1 MSLGMDRV
9 LLSDIWKFKTKE
21 DINIFYDIIKKSQKE
36 VMIQGND
43 SKIKGFRGTWQAKFF
58 S

>member
-1 MSLGMDRV
+1 MDRV

-36 VMIQGND
+36 VMILGND
-43 SKIKGFRGTWQAKFF
+43 SKIKGYRGTWQAKFF

>member
-1 MSLGMDRV
+1 MDRV
-9 LLSDIWKFKTKE
+9 LLSDIWKLETKE

-36 VMIQGND
+36 VMILRND